1 MWEVGR
7 ATSAAPTYFEPAKLP
22 SHGLNER
29 GYWALVDAGVFANTP
44 ALCGLTEA
52 ITNYRR
58 EALGAPAVGAPAPRR
73 DLRRRLE
80 DGGLPGRRAVQ
91 SDGSSAAAVL
101 PHAVSLTD
109 FGSDD
114 LDDASR
120 TNIAALERHAREL
133 IERESDNLDAIAQ
146 ELGP

>member
-1 MWEVGR
+1 VILDGVSKTVDFQVG
-7 ATSAAPTYFEPAKLP
+7 E
-22 SHGLNER
+22 
-29 GYWALVDAGVFANTP
+29 
-44 ALCGLTEA
+44 LCRVT
-52 ITNYRR
+52 
-58 EALGAPAVGAPAPRR
+58 GAPPQRYYR
-73 DLRRRLE
+73 M
-80 DGGLPGRRAVQ
+80 Q
-91 SDGSSAAAVL
+91 
-101 PHAVSLTD
+101 VSLTD